1 VKEKILEKLNAQ
13 FGDAIQS
20 VNEYRGELTIVVKKS
35 GIRKISL
42 VLRDDPEL
50 QFDSLRDVCGA
61 DYYRPDERY
70 EVVYNLYSIPN
81 KFRLRLKVRVD
92 ESDLHVDSVA
102 SVWPTADWAER
113 ETYDMF
119 GILFD
124 DHPDLRRIYMPEGF
138 EHYPL
143 RKDFPLM
150 GIPGSLPLPRK

>member
-1 VKEKILEKLNAQ
+1 MKEKVLEKLNAQ

-35 GIRKISL
+35 SIRKISQL
-42 VLRDDPEL
+42 LRDDPEL

-61 DYYRPDERY
+61 DYYRPDERF
-70 EVVYNLYSIPN
+70 EVIYNLYSIPN
-81 KFRLRLKVRVD
+81 HFRLRLKVRVD
-92 ESDLHVDSVA
+92 ESDLHVDSVT
-102 SVWPTADWAER
+102 SVWPAADWAER

-124 DHPDLRRIYMPEGF
+124 GHPDLRRIYMPEGF
-138 EHYPL
+138 EHFPL

-150 GIPGSLPLPRK
+150 GIPGSLSLPRK